1 MNILLIFPPST
12 IYGADLTTPAVVP
25 PLGLC
30 YLGGYLEKHGYKNV
44 TILDARSL
52 SKGRV
57 IREGNRALY
66 GLKDD
71 EIVEYIKKVDP
82 DVIGISCMYT
92 AYSGDTHRLA
102 QTIKN
107 MDKKIPIVVGGA
119 HASTFPDLVLK
130 DTNVD
135 IVSHYEG
142 EETFLEV
149 VRSIE
154 NNKGFADVKG
164 ISYRENGAVIKN
176 PAREFIEDLDT
187 IPFPARHLV
196 DMDLYLDNEPTTFGM
211 RAPATTFITS
221 RGCPQSCVF
230 CTIKTVW
237 DDMNFR
243 SRSPKNVVD
252 ELEHLN
258 KEYGIEEF
266 YWMDD
271 AAGTSKKRL
280 IEICD
285 EIIERKLDIKWTTPN
300 GIAHWYLD
308 EKVLDKM
315 KAAGCYRV
323 TFGMESGNLET
334 RKYIGK
340 PFPLEQ
346 ATKMLAHAN
355 KIGLWTIC
363 TFIIGFPV
371 EDEESIM
378 DTIDYACSCGT
389 DMAVFYLLC
398 PHPGTDVYQDFQKDG
413 LLDFEHI
420 LDPASFNS
428 EQDFEEIGT
437 QLGGSGAST
446 NHLSPTQIND
456 YVNLAY
462 KRFFKN
468 RLMNALNPVRTLRKI
483 HSFEDLKYTIKV
495 GKLGIESALQTII
508 SEKFSSQ
515 KIAGERV
522 AKKAEK
528 DQEKFK
534 NDIKLPF
541 SPRLES

>member
-378 DTIDYACSCGT
+378 DTINYACSCGT

-437 QLGGSGAST
+437 RLGGSGAST
-446 NHLSPTQIND
+446 NHLSPTQIKD

-483 HSFEDLKYTIKV
+483 HNFEDLKYTIKV

-508 SEKFSSQ
+508 SKKFSSQ

>member
-12 IYGADLTTPAVVP
+12 IYGADLTIPAVVP

-30 YLGGYLEKHGYKNV
+30 YLGGYLEKHGYKNI

-52 SKGRV
+52 SKGR
-57 IREGNRALY
+57 ILREGNRALY
-66 GLKDD
+66 GLTDK
-71 EIVEYIKKVDP
+71 EIEDYIKNVGP

-102 QTIKN
+102 RTIKN
-107 MDKKIPIVVGGA
+107 MDKNIPIVIGGA

-135 IVSHYEG
+135 VVSHYEG

-149 VRSIE
+149 VRAIE
-154 NNKGFADVKG
+154 GKKGFAGIKG
-164 ISYRENGAVIKN
+164 ISYRENGAIIKN
-176 PAREFIEDLDT
+176 PKREFIDDLDT

-196 DMDLYLDNEPTTFGM
+196 DMDLYLDSEPTTFGM

-237 DDMNFR
+237 GDMNFR
-243 SRSPKNVVD
+243 ARSAKNVVD
-252 ELEHLN
+252 ELEHLQ
-258 KEYGIEEF
+258 KTYDIEEF

-271 AAGTSKKRL
+271 AAGTTKKRL
-280 IEICD
+280 IAICD
-285 EIIERKLDIKWTTPN
+285 EIIDRKLNIKWTTPN

-323 TFGMESGNLET
+323 TFGIESGNLET

-340 PFPLEQ
+340 PFALEQ
-346 ATKMLAHAN
+346 ATRMLAHAN

-371 EDEESIM
+371 ENEESIM
-378 DTIDYACSCGT
+378 DTIDYACNCGT

-398 PHPGTDVYQDFQKDG
+398 PHPGTDVYQDFQKEG
-413 LLDFEHI
+413 LLNLEHI
-420 LDPASFNS
+420 LDPASFSS
-428 EQDFEEIGT
+428 EEDFEKIGT
-437 QLGGSGAST
+437 QLGGSGSST
-446 NHLSPTQIND
+446 KHLSQTQIND
-456 YVNLAY
+456 YMNLAY
-462 KRFFKN
+462 KRFFKT
-468 RLMNALNPVRTLRKI
+468 RLMNSLNPIRTLRKI
-483 HSFEDLKYTIKV
+483 RNFEDLKYTVRV
-495 GKLGIESALQTII
+495 GKLGIESALQAITAK
-508 SEKFSSQ
+508 KFSSQ
-515 KIAGERV
+515 KIVGERV

-528 DQEKFK
+528 DQEELK
-534 NDIKLPF
+534 NDVKLPLKA
-541 SPRLES
+541 S

>member
-30 YLGGYLEKHGYKNV
+30 YLGGYLEKHGYNNV

-437 QLGGSGAST
+437 RLGGSGAST

-483 HSFEDLKYTIKV
+483 HNFEDLKYTIKV

-508 SEKFSSQ
+508 SKKFSSQ

-534 NDIKLPF
+534 NDIKLPLKA
-541 SPRLES
+541 S

>member
-437 QLGGSGAST
+437 RLGGSGAST

-508 SEKFSSQ
+508 SKKFSSQ

>member
-102 QTIKN
+102 QTIKS

-196 DMDLYLDNEPTTFGM
+196 DMDLYLDNEPSIFGM

-285 EIIERKLDIKWTTPN
+285 EIIGRKLDIKWTTPN

-308 EKVLDKM
+308 EKILDKM

-437 QLGGSGAST
+437 RLGGSGAST

-483 HSFEDLKYTIKV
+483 HNFEDLKYTIKV
-495 GKLGIESALQTII
+495 GKLGIESALQSILTG
-508 SEKFSSQ
+508 KFFSQ
-515 KIAGERV
+515 KIMTERV
-522 AKKAEK
+522 SKKLEK
-528 DQEKFK
+528 KQERFK
-534 NDIKLPF
+534 NDIKLP
-541 SPRLES
+541 LKAC

>member
-57 IREGNRALY
+57 VREGNRALY

-71 EIVEYIKKVDP
+71 EIVEYIKKINP

-102 QTIKN
+102 STIKN
-107 MDKKIPIVVGGA
+107 MDKNIPVVVGGA

-130 DTNVD
+130 DTNIDV
-135 IVSHYEG
+135 VSHYEG
-142 EETFLEV
+142 EVTFLEV
-149 VRSIE
+149 VRAIE
-154 NNKGFADVKG
+154 SNTGFAGVKG
-164 ISYRENGAVIKN
+164 ISYRENGVVIKN
-176 PAREFIEDLDT
+176 SVREFIEDLDT

-280 IEICD
+280 TEICD

-315 KAAGCYRV
+315 KTAGCYRV

-340 PFPLEQ
+340 PFSLEQ

-428 EQDFEEIGT
+428 EQDFEKIGT

-446 NHLSPTQIND
+446 NYLSPTQIND

-468 RLMNALNPVRTLRKI
+468 RLMNALNPVRTFRKI
-483 HSFEDLKYTIKV
+483 HNLEDLKYTIKV

-508 SEKFSSQ
+508 SKKFTSQ

-534 NDIKLPF
+534 NDIKLPL

>member
-30 YLGGYLEKHGYKNV
+30 YLGGYLEKHGYNNV

-437 QLGGSGAST
+437 RLGGSGAST

-483 HSFEDLKYTIKV
+483 HNFEDLKYTIKV

-508 SEKFSSQ
+508 SKKFSSQ